1 MNERISVIIIS
12 YNCKQYVEDCI
23 KSIILTCYEAIPE
36 IIIVDNNSSDDTVKY
51 ISNLYPEVKII
62 ENNENKGYA
71 AAINIGVKASSG
83 YYLILSNADIIYKK
97 NSVYGLIEKLIY
109 YNNNA
114 IVGPQQLY
122 NDGTYQRSYGY
133 LPNIKRGIFDLLSII
148 KFKLKLRK
156 KSFENGKRKDIKV
169 EYLDGAVLSTTR
181 LIFNKLNGFDERFFF
196 YSEEADFCYRA
207 KKEGINSILATEYQ
221 VIHHR
226 GGSQQNN
233 GMNEKSINMIIES
246 EAKFI
251 DIHHNSFNKKIY
263 FILQL
268 FFFRLLL
275 ILSRTTKDTARTENN
290 KKYIKAIKS
299 VLNGN

>member
-23 KSIILTCYEAIPE
+23 KSIILTCYDAIPE
-36 IIIVDNNSSDDTVKY
+36 IIVVDNNSNDGTVEY
-51 ISNLYPEVKII
+51 ITNMYPEAKII

-71 AAINIGVKASSG
+71 AAINIGVKSSSG
-83 YYLILSNADIIYKK
+83 EYLILSNADIVYKK
-97 NSVYGLIEKLIY
+97 NSIYGLVEKLILY
-109 YNNNA
+109 DNKA
-114 IVGPQQLY
+114 IVAPQQLY

-133 LPNIKRGIFDLLSII
+133 LPSIKRGIFDLFGIT
-148 KFKLKLRK
+148 KLKLK
-156 KSFENGKRKDIKV
+156 LKQKSFENGKRKDFSV
-169 EYLDGAVLSTTR
+169 DYLDGAVLCTTR
-181 LIFNKLNGFDERFFF
+181 LVFNELNGFDERFYF

-251 DIHHNSFNKKIY
+251 DIHYNSFNKKAY
-263 FILQL
+263 FTLQL
-268 FFFRLLL
+268 LFFKLLL